1 MIVYITTATTSNFNK
16 LLSNYVKYKVFRSD
30 RSMNRKR
37 KMFKIFKVEPRLNR
51 DDVII
56 NLNINK
62 YIKLI
67 KIKKL
72 PKIVPNS

>member
-1 MIVYITTATTSNFNK
+1 
-16 LLSNYVKYKVFRSD
+16 
-30 RSMNRKR
+30 MNRKR
-37 KMFKIFKVEPRLNR
+37 KMFKVFKVGPRLNR
-51 DDVII
+51 DDIII

-67 KIKKL
+67 KIEKL